1 MKRYKVTYK
10 GFVYVEANSKEEA
23 LRQAQD
29 GADEGGMR
37 SWEDVVAPEDFF
49 FERQNGPPYDDDPR
63 PPLRIRRR
71 HLQGNAGRRI

>member
-23 LRQAQD
+23 LRLAQD

-49 FERQNGPPYDDDPR
+49 FDLDYSDSDD
-63 PPLRIRRR
+63 
-71 HLQGNAGRRI
+71 

>member
-49 FERQNGPPYDDDPR
+49 FDLDYPDSDD
-63 PPLRIRRR
+63 
-71 HLQGNAGRRI
+71 